1 MHPDPVY
8 SWRRSSFSS
17 SGAECVEV
25 ASVGRP
31 GVVAVRDSKDPA
43 APTIRADLGALLSA
57 ARAGRFDR

>member
-1 MHPDPVY
+1 VHPGPVF

-17 SGAECVEV
+17 SGAECVEM
-25 ASVGRP
+25 ACVGRP

-43 APTIRADLGALLSA
+43 APAIRADLGALLRA